1 MTYQPTNN
9 IFLSHQTSQQ
19 YFQPWLIS
27 QTSQNEQGDYPRLH
41 ATLVPWH
48 MHAIIEKQNHFLLPY
63 VSLLSPKMKAKFR
76 HTLMSC
82 LICKP
87 KLNFGQLYRSS
98 YESNMQRKRNKE
110 QRREEEKM
118 KGKTNAMLLCLKD
131 AMPKQILVGVM
142 QTLLDLVESHISYH
156 PSQVN
161 LDGWYSFIFRPQKNI
176 SFIFTMQAYNFASTC
191 PNN

>member
-1 MTYQPTNN
+1 
-9 IFLSHQTSQQ
+9 
-19 YFQPWLIS
+19 
-27 QTSQNEQGDYPRLH
+27 
-41 ATLVPWH
+41 
-48 MHAIIEKQNHFLLPY
+48 
-63 VSLLSPKMKAKFR
+63 
-76 HTLMSC
+76 
-82 LICKP
+82 
-87 KLNFGQLYRSS
+87 
-98 YESNMQRKRNKE
+98 
-110 QRREEEKM
+110 M